1 MLWSS
6 FWDEGGR
13 LTQSRMSRV
22 PLAKLARERERERE
36 NRREGVTLM
45 HDQASW
51 VRINCLLLAGTNRCT
66 QSRPALPKS
75 HCAFVRVLPS
85 VHKKKILRRVQ
96 RRKRFRYYLFFYL
109 ILYKKIPRFISF
121 WRTNPIFDRCCR
133 PLRRSN
139 TSRYHDSRC
148 RYI

>member
-1 MLWSS
+1 MCCIIHHLLALYAVILLL
-6 FWDEGGR
+6 GR
-13 LTQSRMSRV
+13 GWATNAISHVTRV

-85 VHKKKILRRVQ
+85 VHTKKNPSTRSETQTVQILP
-96 RRKRFRYYLFFYL
+96 FFVFNSL
-109 ILYKKIPRFISF
+109 
-121 WRTNPIFDRCCR
+121 
-133 PLRRSN
+133 
-139 TSRYHDSRC
+139 
-148 RYI
+148 